1 MPTPTI
7 VIMSSN
13 VLRPP
18 VFWPI
23 YDVMFMLSG
32 AEARGVAQDPG
43 RKPLMSHDAYSKAK
57 GKWASRKAIR

>member
-1 MPTPTI
+1 
-7 VIMSSN
+7 
-13 VLRPP
+13 
-18 VFWPI
+18 
-23 YDVMFMLSG
+23 MFMLSG